1 MDRDSEQKQLG
12 VLMDWVTQRVQHEG
26 RVPRLSDVVEQAAK
40 GFGYRDLRKTSI
52 ARQLRLHPYY
62 HMNFKQTRGQHRA
75 GRHRPI
81 VVNHLG
87 VLHADI
93 GYFSKSRHFE
103 TPPTFQAGYLIAK
116 DVLSR
121 FIYAVILRGAKKAE
135 TLIKA
140 FEELLKQH
148 QAQFGSD
155 GHRIASISFDREP
168 GIMSHK
174 VQSYLSEK
182 KIQFHAFD
190 YSVSKAKAA
199 EGAIQLLRTTMT
211 RMLAPLGESKRKWWL
226 HLAQCVASLNDSPIV
241 IDGKRLNWR
250 PVDINKHN
258 LADFLAD
265 LYKAVPVQFF
275 AQFDI
280 APQLVSF
287 KYPVG
292 AVVRPKLLVTSSAV
306 IGIKRSEVNLEQE
319 AFVVVEQIAYVARNF
334 KIGRAY
340 RCRNLATREEELFD
354 EWDLAESE
362 NSLA

>member
-12 VLMDWVTQRVQHEG
+12 VLMDWVTQRIKHEG
-26 RVPRLSDVVEQAAK
+26 RVPRLSDVLDQAVK
-40 GFGYRDLRKTSI
+40 GFGYRNLKRTSI

-75 GRHRPI
+75 GRYRPI

-103 TPPTFQAGYLIAK
+103 TPRSFQAGYLIAK

-121 FIYAVILRGAKKAE
+121 FIYVVTLRGAKKAE
-135 TLIKA
+135 TLMKA
-140 FEELLKQH
+140 FDELLEQH
-148 QAQFGSD
+148 KAQYGSD
-155 GHRIASISFDREP
+155 GHRITSISFDREP

-174 VQSYLSEK
+174 VQLYLREK

-190 YSVSKAKAA
+190 FSVSKAKAA

-211 RMLAPLGESKRKWWL
+211 RMLAPLDESKRKWWPNV
-226 HLAQCVASLNDSPIV
+226 AQCAASLNESPIV

-275 AQFDI
+275 AQFAV

-287 KYPVG
+287 KYSVG
-292 AVVRPKLLVTSSAV
+292 TVVRPKLLVTSSAV
-306 IGIKRSEVNLEQE
+306 IGIKRSEVNLEQQ
-319 AFVVVEQIAYVARNF
+319 AFIITEQIAYVARNF

-340 RCRNLATREEELFD
+340 RCSNLATREEEIFD

-362 NSLA
+362 STPT

>member
-12 VLMDWVTQRVQHEG
+12 VLMDWVTQRIKHEG
-26 RVPRLSDVVEQAAK
+26 RVPRLSDVLDQAVK
-40 GFGYRDLRKTSI
+40 GFGYRNLKRTSI

-75 GRHRPI
+75 GRYRPI

-103 TPPTFQAGYLIAK
+103 TPSTFQAGYLIAK
-116 DVLSR
+116 DVQ
-121 FIYAVILRGAKKAE
+121 Y
-135 TLIKA
+135 
-140 FEELLKQH
+140 
-148 QAQFGSD
+148 GSD
-155 GHRIASISFDREP
+155 GHRITSISFDREP

-174 VQSYLSEK
+174 VQLYLREK

-190 YSVSKAKAA
+190 FSVSKAKAA

-211 RMLAPLGESKRKWWL
+211 RMLAPLDESKRKWWPNV
-226 HLAQCVASLNDSPIV
+226 AQCAASLNESPIV

-275 AQFDI
+275 AQFAV

-287 KYPVG
+287 KYSVG
-292 AVVRPKLLVTSSAV
+292 TVVRPKLLVTSSAV
-306 IGIKRSEVNLEQE
+306 IGIKRSEVNLEQQ
-319 AFVVVEQIAYVARNF
+319 AFIITEQIAYVARNF

-340 RCRNLATREEELFD
+340 RCSNLATREEEIFD

-362 NSLA
+362 STPT